1 MIMYKNYGL
10 QQPLISRYLSVT
22 RLGPTQSHRSLW
34 WLHFGLTMDRA
45 ITRDITHYFRN
56 VPRCVSEA
64 LQKES
69 QTEVRPAVF
78 RSTWTKESKT

>member
-1 MIMYKNYGL
+1 
-10 QQPLISRYLSVT
+10 
-22 RLGPTQSHRSLW
+22 
-34 WLHFGLTMDRA
+34 MDRA